1 MEEYAS
7 RRTWYEGGGNIVS
20 LRWEEN
26 LDIYVSAN
34 FCKIFRLL
42 NIKPRLMLDLIY
54 GKSGWGG
61 NTHKR
66 IVAMKQSVE

>member
-1 MEEYAS
+1 MRGEETLYLCGGK
-7 RRTWYEGGGNIVS
+7 RTLIFMF
-20 LRWEEN
+20 LP
-26 LDIYVSAN
+26 I

-66 IVAMKQSVE
+66 IVVMKQSECRC